1 MFFSNG
7 TFALL
12 GKNCIPAIN
21 ILNRH
26 CLVKLFLLPFEY
38 LRVIA
43 VLCVLKYNESSYF
56 KLLLLICFQKPL
68 LFQDALSLKDIDFEN
83 LMNMTA
89 VKQRHKLLVLLM
101 LLKFLL

>member
-1 MFFSNG
+1 M
-7 TFALL
+7 
-12 GKNCIPAIN
+12 
-21 ILNRH
+21 
-26 CLVKLFLLPFEY
+26 
-38 LRVIA
+38 IA